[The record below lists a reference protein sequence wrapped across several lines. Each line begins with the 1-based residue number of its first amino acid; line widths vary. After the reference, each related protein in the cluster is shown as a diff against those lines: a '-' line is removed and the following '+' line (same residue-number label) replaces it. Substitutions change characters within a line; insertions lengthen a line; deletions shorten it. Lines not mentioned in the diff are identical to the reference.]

1 MDGLLL
7 AHVAVFAVSAVL
19 CAVSIPRALAIQHA
33 DTRWGLVGLLGSV
46 GLWAAGYVGYL
57 VAPTN
62 ALREAFYILGFS
74 FAFVAVGAFLYFCA
88 AYTGRPPRRVPYRK
102 TALAA
107 FAVVVG
113 LKVTNPLHEFYFT
126 TEWTTTP
133 FPHLAVVHQPA
144 YWLILGLS
152 YALTAV
158 GFFMLLERFYR
169 TGTDSRPLVVL
180 LVLTGVPALATTLGE
195 EIDWLLPLMY
205 EPPGVALFAVGV
217 LFVYARRFEAIRLTS
232 NATDPAVFLDAD
244 GRVRDYNTA
253 ALAILPSLDGS
264 VGAPIDRVNDLLAA
278 ELDDPGVVAVEDDTT
293 RYYQVSTAPFTAGDA
308 RMGQLVTL
316 TDVTDRETYRRQLES
331 KTEQLEALTRV
342 VRHDIRNDMTVI
354 TGWGETLRD
363 HVDDDGR
370 DALDRVLRTADHV
383 VDVTDTVGE
392 FLDALSGAASLDL
405 RPVSLHRTL
414 TAELAAVRESHPD
427 ADYAVE
433 GAIPDVDVRA
443 TGLLSSV
450 FRNLLENAAR
460 HSDRDTPSVTVSCT
474 ERDDT
479 VEIRVA
485 DDGPGIPDAQKSR
498 LFDRGEKGAAS
509 PGSGI
514 GLYLVQTLV
523 EQFDGTVH
531 VEDNDPRGAV
541 FVVELERAV

>member
-1 MDGLLL
+1 MDILLL
-7 AHVAVFAVSAVL
+7 AHVVVFAVSAVL
-19 CAVSIPRALAIQHA
+19 CVVSLPRARAIQHE
-33 DTRWGLVGLLGSV
+33 DTRRGLVGLLVSV

-57 VAPTN
+57 LAPTDT
-62 ALREAFYILGFS
+62 LRVAFYITGFS

-88 AYTGRPPRRVPYRK
+88 AYTGRPPRRAPYRK

-107 FAVVVG
+107 FATIVG
-113 LKVTNPLHEFYFT
+113 LKVTNPLHGLYFT

-133 FPHLAVVHQPA
+133 FPHLAINHQPA

-152 YALTAV
+152 YVLTAV

-180 LVLTGVPALATTLGE
+180 LCLTGIPALATTLGD
-195 EIDWLLPLMY
+195 EIEWLLPLMY

-217 LFVYARRFEAIRLTS
+217 LFVYVRRFEAIRLTS
-232 NATDPAVFLDAD
+232 NATEPAVFVDAD
-244 GRVRDYNTA
+244 GDIRDYNTA
-253 ALAILPSLDGS
+253 ALALLPDLEGS
-264 VGAPIDRVNDLLAA
+264 VGAPLATVDD
-278 ELDDPGVVAVEDDTT
+278 ELANELSNPGVVATTGDDTT

-363 HVDDDGR
+363 HVDDEGE

-383 VDVTDTVGE
+383 VAVTDTVGD
-392 FLDALSGAASLDL
+392 FLDALSGTTTLDL
-405 RPVSLHRTL
+405 QPVPLGETL
-414 TAELAAVRESHPD
+414 RAELAAVREAHPD
-427 ADYAVE
+427 ARFTVD

-460 HSDRDTPSVTVSCT
+460 HSDRDTPAITVSCT
-474 ERDDT
+474 AHDDT
-479 VEIRVA
+479 VEVRVA
-485 DDGPGIPDAQKSR
+485 DDGPGIPDAQKER
-498 LFDRGEKGAAS
+498 LFQRGEKGPAS
-509 PGSGI
+509 PGSGL
-514 GLYLVQTLV
+514 GLYLVETLV
-523 EQFDGTVH
+523 EQFDGRVRI
-531 VEDNDPRGAV
+531 EDNDPRGTV
-541 FVVELERAV
+541 FVVELSVA